1 MKKIFIR
8 IILGFIIIVMIV
20 TAYFGIVIIDNFKKS
35 EAFLTVIEK
44 IKRNETN
51 IPIVDEQ
58 FEVGYLIGGNLN
70 SEVAHFHF
78 KIYTINKKFVVYAD
92 LKKNQSNT
100 WEITDFEATEK

>member
-1 MKKIFIR
+1 MKKIFIK
-8 IILGFIIIVMIV
+8 IILIFTVIVIIV
-20 TAYFGIVIIDNFKKS
+20 TAYFGNIIINNFKKS
-35 EAFLTVIEK
+35 DAFLTVIEK

-70 SEVAHFHF
+70 SEVAHFRF

-92 LKKNQSNT
+92 LKMNQSNS
-100 WEITDFEATEK
+100 WEITDFEAKEK

>member
-1 MKKIFIR
+1 MKKIFLK
-8 IILGFIIIVMIV
+8 IILIFTVIVMIV
-20 TAYFGIVIIDNFKKS
+20 TAYFGNFIINNFKKS

-92 LKKNQSNT
+92 LKKHQSNS
-100 WEITDFEATEK
+100 WEITDFEAKEK